1 MSIHRMPTV
10 CLELCRVLG
19 NQPQF
24 LHRSCPP
31 PLSWG
36 GERERKRERKIVTDV
51 LGEINWI
58 QGPAKPVKCM
68 EKLFILPR
76 FLRNSN

>member
-1 MSIHRMPTV
+1 M
-10 CLELCRVLG
+10 LG
-19 NQPQF
+19 NEPTTVPAQK
-24 LHRSCPP
+24 LPP
-31 PLSWG
+31 SLSWG
-36 GERERKRERKIVTDV
+36 REGERKRDRKIVTDV
-51 LGEINWI
+51 LGQINWI